1 MKLKRI
7 LNGSMLALALAAMCG
22 FAAAQ
27 ASNGQMGSNTT
38 GNHMTNTSSSSTSS
52 SSELSTADKHF
63 VMEAARADKAEVEL
77 GKLAEQKTSNPEVKQ
92 FAERMIHDHTQNDD
106 QLKQVA
112 EKTGV
117 TLPASLSTKDAAL
130 KEKLSGLSGEQ
141 FDKTYMQNMVTD
153 HTQDV
158 AAFKHESMDGKD
170 SAVKNYASESLP
182 TLESH
187 LKEARHIEPMV
198 AKNMPMS
205 KGQ

>member
-1 MKLKRI
+1 MKVKRF
-7 LNGSMLALALAAMCG
+7 LNGSMLTLALAAMCG

-27 ASNGQMGSNTT
+27 SSSGKMDNNMAA
-38 GNHMTNTSSSSTSS
+38 NHMTNTANPSA
-52 SSELSTADKHF
+52 LSMADKHF
-63 VMEAARADKAEVEL
+63 VMEAAQGDKAEVEL
-77 GKLAEQKTSNPEVKQ
+77 GKLAEQKTTNPEVKQ

-106 QLKQVA
+106 QLKKVA
-112 EKTGV
+112 ADTGI
-117 TLPASLSTKDAAL
+117 TLPMGLSAKDQAL

-141 FDKTYMQNMVTD
+141 FDRTYMQNMVTN

-198 AKNMPMS
+198 AKNSDMS
-205 KGQ
+205 KG